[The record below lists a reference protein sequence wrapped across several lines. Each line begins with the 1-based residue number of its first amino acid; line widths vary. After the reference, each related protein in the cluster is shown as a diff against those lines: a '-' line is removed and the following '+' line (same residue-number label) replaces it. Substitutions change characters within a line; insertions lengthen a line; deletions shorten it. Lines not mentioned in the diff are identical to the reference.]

1 MNQQTISQP
10 ATKKLFNQDIN
21 FLDGPSS
28 RGRELSFVWKAMVQ
42 FIKGFRTLHF
52 VGPCIS
58 VFGSA
63 RTGEGHPVYQK
74 SYEVGKKIAG
84 LGFTVMT
91 GGGPGVMEAANRGA
105 FENGGQ
111 SVGCTIKLPKE
122 QTNNPYMHRSVD
134 FSYFFVRKVLLVKYS
149 HAFVVMPGGFGTI
162 DELFETLTLIQTGI
176 LHNFPVVVIGKDYYS
191 DLWIFIEKM
200 IQEKTINP
208 ADLDL
213 LLLTDDIDEGMA
225 YIEHYIKNH
234 YQIRPK
240 PTAWWI
246 LGERSSKTQTRVY

>member
-1 MNQQTISQP
+1 MSAVKPNNSGK
-10 ATKKLFNQDIN
+10 TKFNQDIH
-21 FLDGPSS
+21 FLEGPSS
-28 RGRELSFVWKAMVQ
+28 RGKEFSFVWKAMVQ

-63 RTGEGHPVYQK
+63 RTHEQHPVYHQA
-74 SYEVGKKIAG
+74 YEIGKKIAAM
-84 LGFTVMT
+84 GFTVMT

-111 SVGCTIKLPKE
+111 SVGCTIRLPRE
-122 QTNNPYMHRSVD
+122 QKNNPYMHQSVD

-149 HAFVVMPGGFGTI
+149 HAFVVLPGGFGTL

-176 LHNFPVVVIGKDYYS
+176 LHNFPVVVIGSNYYAE
-191 DLWIFIEKM
+191 LWVFIEKM
-200 IQEKTINP
+200 IQEGTIDSK
-208 ADLDL
+208 DLHL
-213 LLLTDDIDEGMA
+213 IKVTDDIDEAMKHIES
-225 YIEHYIKNH
+225 YIQNH

-240 PTAWWI
+240 PKAWWI
-246 LGERSSKTQTRVY
+246 LGERSYTAQTKVY